1 MGSANNLLDHYDE
14 LDVGS
19 PSFERSAALQQRLHD
34 LVPGGA
40 HTFARGADQFPE
52 GMAPVI
58 VEGRGAR
65 VLDADGNWFVEYGSG
80 MRAVTLGHG
89 YEPVVEAV
97 RAAIGGGVGF
107 SRPSAIELDA
117 AEHFVATV

>member
-1 MGSANNLLDHYDE
+1 MGF
-14 LDVGS
+14 

-58 VEGRGAR
+58 VDGVGAR
-65 VLDADGNWFVEYGSG
+65 VRDADGNWFVEYGSG

-97 RAAIGGGVGF
+97 RAAIGGGVVVLPAHHDGARRGRGLRGAR
-107 SRPSAIELDA
+107 SSARRW
-117 AEHFVATV
+117 